1 MNADIQQQIQNV
13 QENIARLEA
22 MPPTRLVSEISDVEI
37 ADAKPWYA
45 DEPDPQAEWIPASEM
60 LSRLRL
66 RLTGLNLKV
75 DEATGGKERKTS

>member
-1 MNADIQQQIQNV
+1 MTDSIAIT

-22 MPPTRLVSEISDVEI
+22 MPPTKLVAEIPDTEI
-37 ADAKPWYA
+37 AEAKPWY
-45 DEPDPQAEWIPASEM
+45 DEAADPQAEWIPASEM